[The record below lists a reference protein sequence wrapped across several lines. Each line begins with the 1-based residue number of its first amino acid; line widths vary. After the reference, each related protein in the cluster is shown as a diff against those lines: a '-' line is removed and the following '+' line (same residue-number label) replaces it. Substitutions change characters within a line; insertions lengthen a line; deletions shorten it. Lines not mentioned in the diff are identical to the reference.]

1 MGRWIRFLIAIMI
14 GIAAGLYYG
23 WVISPVEYVDTS
35 PDTLSIDYKT
45 DYVLMAAEAYQVERD
60 PALAIQRLAVLGGDP
75 LEMVVQAILSAERRY
90 IDNDLALMRQ
100 LSEALQVWQL
110 EAGQRP

>member
-1 MGRWIRFLIAIMI
+1 MI